1 MLVQSQWLRLICR
14 CVHLLVDVDVNVD
27 VNVDIDVDDVL
38 VETNLWV
45 C

>member
-1 MLVQSQWLRLICR
+1 MVESRLICG